1 VTDGTAPAV
10 MGECPSCGWPAG
22 PEDNFC
28 EACRTDLRLTPP
40 SQPSGPALALP
51 SVHTVVS
58 GGGNGHSERCPF
70 CPGATVSADGYC
82 ESCGRKLPADA
93 DHTEF
98 DLGLLAGVTDRGL
111 RHARNE
117 DAMALA
123 TVQLATGLVAVAAV
137 CDGVSGSPRPQDAS
151 RAAARALADVTIERL
166 RAGSD
171 PAAASAGAVDHARE
185 AVAALASA
193 DGDSPA
199 ATFVSAVLTAEA
211 VTLCWLG
218 DSRAYWLGSGPVP
231 ASERLTADDSVAAE
245 MVAAGL
251 VSESEAL
258 TLPQAHVVTRWIGA
272 DVGEIRPHVVTF
284 KPPGP
289 GVLLLCSD
297 GLWNY
302 EPDAAELARM
312 ALPAAQASLLG
323 AAAALVKFA
332 LDAGGSD
339 NITVVLAP
347 FPLGQTQGPSAAGAP
362 SDVTTASSAGCES
375 REEHR

>member
-1 VTDGTAPAV
+1 VTDSMGRAL

-22 PEDNFC
+22 PDDNFC
-28 EACRTDLRLTPP
+28 EACRADLRLTPP
-40 SQPSGPALALP
+40 GQPSGPSPAEP
-51 SVHTVVS
+51 PGQTVVS
-58 GGGNGHSERCPF
+58 GGGNGRSEKCPF
-70 CPGATVSADGYC
+70 CPGAAVSADGYC

-111 RHARNE
+111 RHVRNE

-123 TVQLATGLVAVAAV
+123 TVHLATGLVAVAAV

-151 RAAARALADVTIERL
+151 QAAARALVEVTIERL

-171 PAAASAGAVDHARE
+171 PGAASAGAVDYARE
-185 AVAALASA
+185 AVAALVSA
-193 DGDSPA
+193 NGDSPA
-199 ATFVSAVLTAEA
+199 ATFVSAVLTSEA

-218 DSRAYWLGSGPVP
+218 DSRAYWLGFGPVP
-231 ASERLTADDSVAAE
+231 IAERLTSDDSVAAE

-272 DVGEIRPHVVTF
+272 DIGETRPHLIRF
-284 KPPGP
+284 EPPGP

-302 EPDAAELARM
+302 QPDAAELARL
-312 ALPAAQASLLG
+312 ALPAAQTDLPG

-347 FPLGQTQGPSAAGAP
+347 FPLDQPPGPLAAPG
-362 SDVTTASSAGCES
+362 DVTTASSAGCES